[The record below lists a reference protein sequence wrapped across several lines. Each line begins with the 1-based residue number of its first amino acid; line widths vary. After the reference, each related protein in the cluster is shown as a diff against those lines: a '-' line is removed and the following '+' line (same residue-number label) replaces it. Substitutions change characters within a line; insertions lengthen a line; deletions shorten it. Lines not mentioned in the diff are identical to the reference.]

1 MPMIDHFSLP
11 VSDLRKSKP
20 FYEAVLGT
28 LGYLSLQAQVFDGYS
43 AFGFGDDPDGEPP
56 FWIGGPAEASPD
68 KAVTPEG
75 RHIAFAARSRA
86 MVDAFHAAGLAA
98 GGTDNGPPG
107 LRPHYHANYYAAFLL
122 DPDGHRIEAVCHRPE

>member
-1 MPMIDHFSLP
+1 MIDHVSLP

-20 FYEAVLGT
+20 FYEAVLGA
-28 LGYLSLQAQVFDGYS
+28 LGYLSVQAQVFDGYS
-43 AFGFGDDPDGEPP
+43 AFGFGDDPDGDPP

-75 RHIAFAARSRA
+75 QHIAFAARSRA

-98 GGTDNGPPG
+98 GGSDNGPPG
-107 LRPHYHANYYAAFLL
+107 LRPQYHADYYAAFLR

>member
-1 MPMIDHFSLP
+1 MIDHVSLP

-20 FYEAVLGT
+20 FYEAVLGA

-56 FWIGGPAEASPD
+56 FWIGGPAEASPE

-75 RHIAFAARSRA
+75 QHIAFAARSRA
-86 MVDAFHAAGLAA
+86 MVDTFHAAGLAA

-107 LRPHYHANYYAAFLL
+107 LRPQYHADYYAAFLR

>member
-1 MPMIDHFSLP
+1 MIDHFSLP

-20 FYEAVLGT
+20 FYEAVLGA

-56 FWIGGPAEASPD
+56 FWIGGPAEASPE

-75 RHIAFAARSRA
+75 QHIAFTARSRA

-98 GGTDNGPPG
+98 GGSDNGPPG
-107 LRPHYHANYYAAFLL
+107 LRPQYHADYYAAVLL

>member
-1 MPMIDHFSLP
+1 MIDHVSLP

-20 FYEAVLGT
+20 FYEAVLGA

-56 FWIGGPAEASPD
+56 FWIGGPAEASPE

-75 RHIAFAARSRA
+75 QHIAFAARSRA

-107 LRPHYHANYYAAFLL
+107 LRPQYHADYYAAFLR

>member
-1 MPMIDHFSLP
+1 MIDHFSLP

-20 FYEAVLGT
+20 FYEAVLGA

-56 FWIGGPAEASPD
+56 FWIGGPAQASPD

-75 RHIAFAARSRA
+75 QHIAFAARSRA
-86 MVDAFHAAGLAA
+86 MVDAFHAAGLAL

-107 LRPHYHANYYAAFLL
+107 LRPQYHADYYAAFLR

>member
-1 MPMIDHFSLP
+1 MFDHFSLP

-20 FYEAVLGT
+20 FYEAVLGA

-56 FWIGGPAEASPD
+56 FWIGGPAEASPE

-75 RHIAFAARSRA
+75 QHIAFAARSRA

-98 GGTDNGPPG
+98 GGLDNGPPG
-107 LRPHYHANYYAAFLL
+107 LRPQYHADYYAAFLL